1 MAELLKQ
8 LTEIGGVSGDEGR
21 VRKLISDNISPFVD
35 DVYTDRIGNLIAYKK
50 GKKDGKKIMLCAH
63 MDEIGLIITG
73 IQDDGML
80 KFRAVGGIDPRILV
94 SKRVLIGKNARPCME

>member
-21 VRKLISDNISPFVD
+21 VRRLIEKEVSPFVD

-50 GKKDGKKIMLCAH
+50 GKNSSKKIMLCAH
-63 MDEIGLIITG
+63 MD
-73 IQDDGML
+73 
-80 KFRAVGGIDPRILV
+80 
-94 SKRVLIGKNARPCME
+94 